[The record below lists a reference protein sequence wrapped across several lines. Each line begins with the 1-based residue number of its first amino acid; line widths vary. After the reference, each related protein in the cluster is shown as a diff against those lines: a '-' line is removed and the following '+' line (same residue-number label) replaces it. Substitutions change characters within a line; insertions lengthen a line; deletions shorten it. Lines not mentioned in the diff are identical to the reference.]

1 MLDNKYQYAAGVLK
15 AIQAKVIEVEAKD
28 EKQAIAKLNKEMKNP
43 EGYGFKIYKS
53 KGYYGKYE
61 VCKTW
66 KNKKQGGSYTEFSLY
81 KKEQGVYAV
90 GDGGNGYWGQD

>member
-1 MLDNKYQYAAGVLK
+1 MLDQKYQYAAGVLK
-15 AIQAKVIEVEAKD
+15 AIQAKVAEVEAKD

-43 EGYGFKIYKS
+43 EGYGFKICKS

-66 KNKKQGGSYTEFSLY
+66 KNRKQGGSYTEFSLY
-81 KKEQGVYAV
+81 EKEKGVFAV
-90 GDGGNGYWGQD
+90 VEGGNGYWGQD